1 MERLVA
7 GAEERWGISRAE
19 IAPHLVFVSHET
31 YTPARGGSAAAEVEA
46 LRAVFGGT
54 TDSIVVAN
62 TKGFTGHPMGV
73 GIEDVVALKSLET
86 GLVPPVPNFKEI
98 DPDLGILNLSKGG
111 LYPIRYALRLAA
123 GFGSQISMTLMRVAS
138 GSPEVRPTPEQLGFD
153 SRLFDQAAWTSWLTR
168 VSGEQ
173 DPQVEVLQHRLV
185 VTESHAPAAA
195 PAPVLPEPA
204 VVPQT
209 RVEPVAEPIMAL
221 EIAEPEVIEQEV
233 IEPEVELD
241 EAAVRDALLALVA
254 EKTGYPADML
264 ELDLDLEADLGVDTV
279 KQAEIFASIR
289 ETYSIP
295 RDDTLKLRDFPT
307 LQHVIGFVMDR
318 APKAEPTV
326 EPQAEVIEPEPMLAQ
341 DFGAAGQ
348 VAARVPVPVLRPPL
362 DMTSETGVQLG
373 AHSRI
378 LVVADEGGV
387 AKELARE
394 LEDTG
399 ATVLLVDDRPAAAAL
414 ESRLHSWLET
424 GDIQGVFWLPGLD
437 REPPLDRLELPS
449 WRELL
454 RVRVKLLYQT
464 MRILGDA
471 VGPRGSFLVS
481 ATRLGGLHGY
491 DATGALAPMGGAVTG
506 FTKAFAR
513 ERPDALIKV
522 IDFDDDAPAV
532 EIVAA
537 LLEEARRD
545 PAVVEVGHRDGL
557 RWTIGLQVRPD
568 APASSVIPLGKD
580 TVFVVTGAA
589 GSIVSAIVSDLARAS
604 GGTFH
609 LLDLAPAPDPD
620 DPDIRA
626 FETDRDALKRELFER
641 LKARG
646 DRPTP
651 ALIERELAGVERRS
665 AARAALRAVEEAGG
679 QAHYHQVNL
688 LEAEG
693 VGAAID
699 AVRTESGRIDV
710 LLHAAGIEISHLI
723 ADKEPGEFDLVFDVK
738 ADGWFNLLHA
748 ARDLPIGATVAFSS
762 VAGRFG
768 NAGQTDYSS
777 ANDLLCKATSNL
789 RRTRPDTRGIAID
802 WTAWA
807 GIGMATR
814 GSIPKMMELAGID
827 MLPPE
832 VGIPV
837 IRREPHHR
845 VPGRGR
851 YRRPAGRAD
860 GGTRSEWPARPPC
873 RRRPDLDRDLGRR
886 LPTGSRLRPCWTRS
900 SCPSWTTTASTAPR
914 SCPA

>member
-1 MERLVA
+1 
-7 GAEERWGISRAE
+7 
-19 IAPHLVFVSHET
+19 
-31 YTPARGGSAAAEVEA
+31 
-46 LRAVFGGT
+46 
-54 TDSIVVAN
+54 
-62 TKGFTGHPMGV
+62 
-73 GIEDVVALKSLET
+73 
-86 GLVPPVPNFKEI
+86 
-98 DPDLGILNLSKGG
+98 
-111 LYPIRYALRLAA
+111 
-123 GFGSQISMTLMRVAS
+123 
-138 GSPEVRPTPEQLGFD
+138 
-153 SRLFDQAAWTSWLTR
+153 
-168 VSGEQ
+168 
-173 DPQVEVLQHRLV
+173 
-185 VTESHAPAAA
+185 
-195 PAPVLPEPA
+195 
-204 VVPQT
+204 
-209 RVEPVAEPIMAL
+209 
-221 EIAEPEVIEQEV
+221 
-233 IEPEVELD
+233 
-241 EAAVRDALLALVA
+241 
-254 EKTGYPADML
+254 ML

-295 RDDTLKLRDFPT
+295 RDDTLKLWDFPT

-837 IRREPHHR
+837 IRRELTTGFRGEVAIGGRLGALMEEPDPSGQLDLPAGDGLTWTVTSAGVFRPFEAQTVLDPKQLPFLDHHR
-845 VPGRGR
+845 IDGTPVLPGVMGIEAFAEASRLLLPGWSVASVEDVEFLAPFKFYRDEPRSVTVRRPGGRRATRCSPRARSSGPVSCPGRPNR
-851 YRRPAGRAD
+851 RSRPTSRRAFACRVSCPRPAA
-860 GGTRSEWPARPPC
+860 W
-873 RRRPDLDRDLGRR
+873 
-886 LPTGSRLRPCWTRS
+886 S
-900 SCPSWTTTASTAPR
+900 SPR
-914 SCPA
+914 